1 MPLKEEELN
10 TILILG
16 GIAAIYIVPMIVLY
30 FFRAGHWEYA
40 AALSIFMIFGIIFWH
55 AGAVLRK
62 D

>member
-16 GIAAIYIVPMIVLY
+16 GIGAIYIVPMIILY
-30 FFRAGHWEYA
+30 FFHAGPWEYF
-40 AALSIFMIFGIIFWH
+40 AALSIFMIFGVIFWN